1 MFVLANQNT
10 VEIEDKKKPVLIA
23 EKLAHFVAKE

>member
-10 VEIEDKKKPVLIA
+10 VEIEDKKKSVLIA
-23 EKLAHFVAKE
+23 EKLALFVAKE